1 MSEQD
6 STARRIRRYVQLLCV
21 MDGPHWHGLV
31 TPEDGDILH
40 LSNLASSLEAPESAK
55 PIESIGVEVLERHAR
70 SLRTRND
77 ELARSIV
84 APAYEREKARLAL
97 RLAMDLEDA
106 VKELRRFGSA
116 TPRPT
121 EAGWRDLR
129 SRAG

>member
-1 MSEQD
+1 MAEQD
-6 STARRIRRYVQLLCV
+6 SAARRIRRYVQLLCV

-31 TPEDGDILH
+31 VPEHGDILH
-40 LSNLASSLEAPESAK
+40 LSDLASALEAPDSAK
-55 PIESIGVEVLERHAR
+55 PIEPVAVEVLERHAQ
-70 SLRTRND
+70 SLRSRND

-106 VKELRRFGSA
+106 VRELRRFEEA
-116 TPRPT
+116 IPCPK